1 MENTNVILATK
12 IQSFRKRCG
21 MTQEELADKLG
32 VTFQAV
38 SKWEN
43 EKTCPDITLLPLM
56 ADLFD
61 CSIDELFSRKAKEP
75 EILHYYDL
83 CNDLPLRD
91 DGVIRGVVFEG
102 RKVLKAEDGITD
114 KFTFVLEGDAL
125 NVQCECNVS
134 ISGSV
139 FGGCNAGGD
148 FTVGGDVTGG
158 CTAMLDMQI
167 GGDLN
172 GNSNCAGCVDVGGD
186 VNAGKMNVGEM
197 HVDGDVKAERITG
210 TIFCSSLDSEHID
223 GVVQIEG
230 KE

>member
-1 MENTNVILATK
+1 MMEICLKDKLRTLRMQKGI
-12 IQSFRKRCG
+12 
-21 MTQEELADKLG
+21 TQEALANHLG
-32 VTFQAV
+32 ITPQSVG
-38 SKWEN
+38 KWERG
-43 EKTCPDITLLPLM
+43 EGFPDITLLPLM

-61 CSIDELFSRKAKEP
+61 CSIDELFSRKAKGP
-75 EILHYYDL
+75 EIHYYDL
-83 CNDLPLRD
+83 DLPLRD